1 MKFDPTVS
9 WSLGLSLLVAIAG
22 AIGTYSS
29 VHSKDA
35 VNEEVQ
41 NQRISAIEKAITENA
56 GDSKE
61 IIKKLGEIG
70 LKVNTLETNSGNVKQ
85 QISEMREDI
94 KDIKR
99 QTN

>member
-9 WSLGLSLLVAIAG
+9 WSLGLSLVVAAVG
-22 AIGTYSS
+22 AVGTYSS

-35 VNEEVQ
+35 VNEEKQ
-41 NQRISAIEKAITENA
+41 NQRISAIEKAIAESA
-56 GDSKE
+56 SDSKE
-61 IIKKLGEIG
+61 IIKKLGDIG
-70 LKVNTLETNSGNVKQ
+70 LKVNTLEANSGNVKQ

-94 KDIKR
+94 KYIKR